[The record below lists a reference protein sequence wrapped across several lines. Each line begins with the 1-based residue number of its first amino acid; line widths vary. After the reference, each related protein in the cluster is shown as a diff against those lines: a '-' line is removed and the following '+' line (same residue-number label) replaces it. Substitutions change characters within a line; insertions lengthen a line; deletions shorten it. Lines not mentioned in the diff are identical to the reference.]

1 MWGSIPKIITAA
13 AVSQLGIWALIIIA
27 LGLIAFL
34 FFRRAP
40 FGYKV
45 GVFVFMFIGFG
56 LFGVAT
62 SRVELPPSG
71 SQTQVQSKQE
81 QDRLSKANALL
92 ELADRERTL
101 GHNDKAREAYIKAR
115 TLYEAAG
122 NRLGQAHVL
131 MGLGELERK
140 LGRNDEAREAYAAA
154 RTLYEAA
161 GNRLGQAH
169 VLMGLGEL
177 ERKLGRNNQAKKN
190 FDQAAYMYE
199 ALGVEKSKELAV
211 KSSEALGNQN
221 N

>member
-13 AVSQLGIWALIIIA
+13 AVSQLGIWALIIIV

-40 FGYKV
+40 VGYKV

-62 SRVELPPSG
+62 SRVELPPFG

-101 GHNDKAREAYIKAR
+101 GHNDKARAAYIKAR

-131 MGLGELERK
+131 MGLGELER
-140 LGRNDEAREAYAAA
+140 R
-154 RTLYEAA
+154 
-161 GNRLGQAH
+161 
-169 VLMGLGEL
+169 
-177 ERKLGRNNQAKKN
+177 LGRNNQAKKN

-199 ALGVEKSKELAV
+199 ALGMEESKELAV
-211 KSSEALGNQN
+211 KFSKDLGDQDK
-221 N
+221 